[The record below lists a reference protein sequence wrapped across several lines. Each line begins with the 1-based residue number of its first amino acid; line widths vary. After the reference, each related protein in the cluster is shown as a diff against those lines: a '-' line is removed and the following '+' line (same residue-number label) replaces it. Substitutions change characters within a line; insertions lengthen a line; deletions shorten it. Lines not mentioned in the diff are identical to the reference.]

1 MIEKLRQDFAEHLK
15 KSRRSKLEIVE
26 SLPFPIESK
35 NEIGRKIIKD
45 IIASKNSDDMEF
57 CLLLL
62 WVVDEDDDCIDLLH
76 EILLE
81 PWHRKYDDIIHNLQW
96 RQHPSSVPTIKI
108 AIQQK
113 YPFLEAYSTG
123 TGQFIN
129 QCGHALKSIGTEEA
143 IEAIKDL
150 AENSE
155 DPIVKVEMIYR
166 LSKIFPTDYPEDE
179 ELPRWYDFD

>member
-1 MIEKLRQDFAEHLK
+1 MIEKLKRDFTEYRK
-15 KSRRSKLEIVE
+15 RSKLDKNELLE
-26 SLPFPIESK
+26 ALPFPIESK

-62 WVVDEDDDCIDLLH
+62 WVVDEEDDCIDLLH

-81 PWHRKYDDIIHNLQW
+81 PWHTKHDEIIHDLQW
-96 RQHPSSVPTIKI
+96 RVNPSSVPAIKI

-113 YPFLEAYSTG
+113 FPFLESYNTG

-129 QCGHALKSIGTEEA
+129 QCGHALQSIGTEEA
-143 IEAIKDL
+143 IEAIRDL
-150 AENSE
+150 AKNSE
-155 DPIVKVEMIYR
+155 DPIVKAEMIYR
-166 LSKIFPTDYPEDE
+166 LSKLFPENYPEDE

>member
-15 KSRRSKLEIVE
+15 KSRRSKLEIE
-26 SLPFPIESK
+26 ENLPFPIESK
-35 NEIGRKIIKD
+35 NEIGRKIIKE

-62 WVVDEDDDCIDLLH
+62 WVIDEDDDCIDLLH

-81 PWHRKYDDIIHNLQW
+81 PWHEKHDAIIHDLQW

-108 AIQQK
+108 AMQQK
-113 YPFLEAYSTG
+113 FPFLESYSTG

-129 QCGHALKSIGTEEA
+129 QCGHALKSIGTQEA

-166 LSKIFPTDYPEDE
+166 LSKMFPTDNHEDQD
-179 ELPRWYDFD
+179 LPRWYDFD